1 MARFEDIHILCQELI
16 PIYNELEEDAKRVIK
31 KHAEECESCKE
42 QLESVQNIEITPKE
56 VDHNQTPIKRFKKL
70 LLFKRVNT
78 LLMFFI
84 RVIVLGLIAF
94 DFFQHFSADVPYGI
108 QFEGLR
114 ASLILFYLPLVI
126 VLLMFTWFLKNMKML
141 GLLLLVDLLVLYFF
155 DDMIRLFIS

>member
-16 PIYNELEEDAKRVIK
+16 PIYNELEEDAKRVIE

-42 QLESVQNIEITPKE
+42 QLESVGNIEITPKE
-56 VDHNQTPIKRFKKL
+56 MNHNQAPMKRFKKL
-70 LLFKRVNT
+70 FLFKRVNT

-94 DFFQHFSADVPYGI
+94 DFSQHFSADVPYGI

-114 ASLILFYLPLVI
+114 ASLVLFYIPLAF
-126 VLLMFTWFLKNMKML
+126 VLLMFTWFLKNMK
-141 GLLLLVDLLVLYFF
+141 LLLMSLLVDLLVIYFF
-155 DDMIRLFIS
+155 DDLIRLIV